1 MYCENNYFIV
11 RTQIILKGYIYGYK
25 SDKMKR
31 LISYLYRNNSIV
43 YKVLLFLSTAFA
55 IVYFFPKQGKF
66 RYDFSQG
73 KPWQYDNL
81 YAPFDFA
88 IQKSEKEVSDEI
100 EQITSSSKQYFLY
113 DDAKT
118 IFIEK
123 NFIDK
128 IENIAPSDSLPIQEI
143 RKLKRSGVQ
152 LIKEIYKYGFIDDVS
167 KNKINKNSIVVLR
180 KGDVIEEI
188 SFQNLIQSKD
198 ILTKINTKFN
208 AFQRS
213 IGKDYVFEILSELIQ
228 PNVSFDTEYTR
239 KELEEVLND
248 VSYTKGMVSKD
259 ALIIQKGDIV
269 EGENLN
275 ALMSFKEASKS
286 LIWTKS
292 NYNWLVLGYTL
303 LVSLALLMLL
313 LFLHR
318 YRKEIFSDNTKV
330 TFIFSNV
337 LLMIFAQTLMV
348 KYNPDFLYVI
358 PLSILPIVLKAFF
371 DARLGLFTH
380 VLTVLLLGFIV
391 PNSFEFIYLHII
403 AGIVTILSVTE
414 LYKRASLFI
423 SIAQITLIYMITYF
437 AFSIIKE
444 GNISNIKWEYFGLF
458 AVNGLLSFLAVFF
471 IYFYEKVFGL
481 VSDVTLLE
489 LSNTNSK
496 LLRELNEKAPGT
508 FQHSMQVANLAEA
521 AANEIGANSMLVRTG
536 ALYHDIGKMKNP
548 KYFTEN
554 QITGVNPHNDLSPV
568 DSARIILDHVI
579 NGIEIAKKNNIP
591 DRIIDFIR
599 THHGTSLVYYFYKK
613 EKDRNPEEEV
623 EEKKFRYQGPIP
635 FSKETAILMI
645 CDAAEAASKSLQ
657 KPSAQSIDELIDK
670 IVEGQKSNGQFINS
684 NITFREIEK
693 IKKVIKGKLMNIY
706 HLRIEY
712 PE

>member
-1 MYCENNYFIV
+1 
-11 RTQIILKGYIYGYK
+11 
-25 SDKMKR
+25 MKK

-55 IVYFFPKQGKF
+55 IVYFFPKGGKF

-88 IQKSEKEVSDEI
+88 IEKSEKEVSDEI
-100 EQITSSSKQYFLY
+100 TQITSSSKQYFLF
-113 DDAKT
+113 DNTKVDEIKSEFT
-118 IFIEK
+118 QKLESLK
-123 NFIDK
+123 V
-128 IENIAPSDSLPIQEI
+128 SDSLSSQDI
-143 RKLKRSGVQ
+143 RKLKKSGNQ
-152 LIKEIYKYGFIDDVS
+152 LINNIYRYGFIDDVS
-167 KNKINKNSIVVLR
+167 KNKLNKNSIVVLR
-180 KGDVIEEI
+180 KGEVIEEI
-188 SFQNLIQSKD
+188 SYQKLVQSKD
-198 ILTKINTKFN
+198 ILTKINDKFVD
-208 AFQRS
+208 FEKS
-213 IGKDYVFEILSELIQ
+213 YGKDYIFEVLSEIIQ
-228 PNVSFDTEYTR
+228 PNVSFDAKFTQ
-239 KELEEVLND
+239 KELDEILND
-248 VSYTKGMVSKD
+248 ISYTKGMVSKD

-269 EGENLN
+269 EGDNLN
-275 ALMSFKEASKS
+275 VLNSFKEASKS

-313 LFLHR
+313 LFLDR
-318 YRKEIFSDNTKV
+318 YRREIYLDNSKV

-423 SIAQITLIYMITYF
+423 SIAQITLIYMVTYF

-471 IYFYEKVFGL
+471 IYFYEKIFGL

-548 KYFTEN
+548 KFFTEN
-554 QITGVNPHNDLSPV
+554 QITGVNPHNDLAPR
-568 DSARIILDHVI
+568 DSAKIILDHVI
-579 NGIEIAKKNNIP
+579 DGIEIAKKNNIP

-613 EKDRNPEEEV
+613 EKDKNPNMEV

-657 KPSAQSIDELIDK
+657 NPSAQSIDELIDK
-670 IVEGQKSNGQFINS
+670 IVEGQKGNNQFINS